1 VKSCA
6 EDAKVIL
13 EEEHNFLDGLGAEIL
28 LQQEALICMYDNS
41 DIFHF
46 LL

>member
-1 VKSCA
+1 MKSYA

-13 EEEHNFLDGLGAEIL
+13 EEGRAFLDGFRAEIL
-28 LQQEALICMYDNS
+28 HQQKTLICMYGNS
-41 DIFHF
+41 DVFHF

>member
-1 VKSCA
+1 V
-6 EDAKVIL
+6 VL
-13 EEEHNFLDGLGAEIL
+13 EGGHTFLDGFGDEIL
-28 LQQEALICMYDNS
+28 HQQKAVICMYNNS

>member
-1 VKSCA
+1 MKSCA

-13 EEEHNFLDGLGAEIL
+13 EEGHTFLDGFRVEIL
-28 LQQEALICMYDNS
+28 HQQKSLICMYGNS